1 VHALRGYA
9 AALFHAQTAP
19 ITPHRLFKCSM
30 DAPSA
35 HTAEIV
41 YARAI
46 LGAEMSSIQMKI
58 ARQGREEND

>member
-1 VHALRGYA
+1 MKIATATLPQFSRQALRA
-9 AALFHAQTAP
+9 RN
-19 ITPHRLFKCSM
+19 HRLSKCSM

-58 ARQGREEND
+58 ARQAREEND

>member
-1 VHALRGYA
+1 MQFPRQSASRNGRR
-9 AALFHAQTAP
+9 
-19 ITPHRLFKCSM
+19 RLIGRSM

-46 LGAEMSSIQMKI
+46 LGAEMSSMQMKI
-58 ARQGREEND
+58 ARQAREEEYRIAQDGE